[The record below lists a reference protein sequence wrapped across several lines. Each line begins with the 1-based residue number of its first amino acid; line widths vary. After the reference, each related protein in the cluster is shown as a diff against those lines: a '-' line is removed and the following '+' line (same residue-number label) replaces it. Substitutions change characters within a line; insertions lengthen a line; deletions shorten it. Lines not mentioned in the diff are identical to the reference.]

1 MEILVT
7 GGSGFIGS
15 HVVHALKSAEH
26 NVTNLDIKSNGAG
39 VNFVQGDIR
48 DVEGLKGA
56 MEANGKDAV
65 YHIGAIA
72 NARQAL
78 EDPVSAVNIN
88 IGGTAA
94 VLEAARKVGVK
105 RVFLASTV
113 WVYNGVDR
121 TVKPGEPLP
130 KMLDESEHLLPSGPG
145 HVYSTS
151 KIASELLCHDFFKL
165 FGQEFTILRF
175 GIPYGPRMWPGLALR
190 AFMDNVF
197 SDKPIR
203 IFGDGSA
210 VRRFVYVEDLAR
222 AHVLALSDVARNQT
236 YNLEGGRD
244 VTIKELAET
253 VVRHVGKGEIEY
265 VIDPSRRGEL
275 SMEEIVI
282 SNDKAKRDLDWSP
295 STPLD
300 DGVRRTIE
308 WYREELANGHQG

>member
-1 MEILVT
+1 MQILVT

-15 HVVHALKSAEH
+15 HVVEALKSAEH
-26 NVTNLDIKSNGAG
+26 NVTNLDIRSNGTQD
-39 VNFVQGDIR
+39 NYVQGDIR
-48 DVEGLKGA
+48 DMESLKVA
-56 MEANGKDAV
+56 IEAHGKDAV

-78 EDPVSAVNIN
+78 EYPVSAVDIN

-94 VLEAARKVGVK
+94 VLEAARQVKVK

-121 TVKPGEPLP
+121 TVKPGDTLP
-130 KMLDESEHLLPSGPG
+130 KMLDESEKLLPTGAG
-145 HVYSTS
+145 HFYSTS

-165 FGQEFTILRF
+165 HGQEFTILRF

-197 SDKPIR
+197 SDQPIR

-265 VIDPSRRGEL
+265 VVDPSRRGEL
-275 SMEEIVI
+275 SMEQIII

-300 DGVRRTIE
+300 EGVRRTID
-308 WYREELANGHQG
+308 WYKKELNYDG